1 MKVCVVQIQFIFE
14 PNSTLV
20 CIMKKLNASL
30 KSKKTYF
37 TRQHALDTCN
47 NKAGVPGG
55 RSRVVS
61 LHVGNGKSHMAKNV
75 DIATYVNS
83 LCPHKV
89 SILMYNYI

>member
-47 NKAGVPGG
+47 NKAAFPPQS
-55 RSRVVS
+55 RSITACRKWQVTYGKKCRHCDICQFIVS
-61 LHVGNGKSHMAKNV
+61 
-75 DIATYVNS
+75 T
-83 LCPHKV
+83 
-89 SILMYNYI
+89 